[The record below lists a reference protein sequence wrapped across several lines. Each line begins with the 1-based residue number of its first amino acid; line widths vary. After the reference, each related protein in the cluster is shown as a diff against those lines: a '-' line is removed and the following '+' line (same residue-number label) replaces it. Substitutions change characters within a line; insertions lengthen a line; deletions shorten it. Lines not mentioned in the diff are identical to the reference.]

1 MTIEPSVTQ
10 EKGASECS
18 DWLAVLHSLNT
29 KIRRQAADVSAS
41 YGVCELDLTLRVLL
55 HLPRYSREQLEDEGV
70 IRGETERLASIV
82 RDLQQDFSDWRLQ
95 ERYSTFERKLARVVE
110 ITDNRASIIHQ
121 RFHYIGS
128 ARPGRHFALHFGS
141 QDIPAALITLSE
153 MDVQKL
159 TPYIA
164 STQRSASLL
173 LSRMFCFRWAPRNTL
188 SYLLGYVARLLQREG
203 EIKSLVTWVNPNL
216 GFDAASYR
224 ASNWTFVGTER
235 ACYRYVGENY
245 ATARDAFQNKN
256 SSAPDLET
264 SKLRLEPFQVWRF
277 RVAP

>member
-1 MTIEPSVTQ
+1 METSVKQ
-10 EKGASECS
+10 EKNASDCA
-18 DWLAVLHSLNT
+18 DWLAILHSLNT
-29 KIRRQAADVSAS
+29 KIRRQTADVSES

-55 HLPRYSREQLEDEGV
+55 HLPRYSHEQLEEQGV
-70 IRGETERLASIV
+70 IRGETERLAVIV
-82 RDLQQDFSDWRLQ
+82 RDLQRDFSDWRLQ
-95 ERYSTFERKLARVVE
+95 KPYSTFERKSARVIE
-110 ITDNRASIIHQ
+110 IADDRASIIHQ

-128 ARPGRHFALHFGS
+128 PRAGRHFALHFGS
-141 QDIPAALITLSE
+141 QDIPAALVTLSE

-159 TPYIA
+159 TPYTA
-164 STQRSASLL
+164 STRTSASLL

-188 SYLLGYVARLLQREG
+188 SYLLGYVARLLHREG
-203 EIKSLVTWVNPNL
+203 QIESLVTWVNPNL

-245 ATARDAFQNKN
+245 ATAREAFQNKDW
-256 SSAPDLET
+256 SAPDLEM